1 MSGTLSTD
9 IVVIGAGPAGLAAAT
24 AAARSGASVILL
36 DGFPR
41 AGGQYY
47 MQPVA
52 DDAALPQAVRGREA
66 IDAALGAGVRLI
78 TGHEVFAA
86 YPGFRLFAAGPSG
99 PLALAA
105 RTVITATGAH
115 DRVMAF
121 PGWTLPGVM
130 TAGAGQRLAKIDGV
144 LPGKR
149 LVIAGSGVFLWAV
162 AQSLLLKGAKIA
174 ALVEARQPGF
184 GLAGHLA
191 TFPERWG
198 EVFNLVSHVMR
209 RVDRVIWGRMVREA
223 HGNGRL
229 EGITIAAPDGR
240 RSETIGTVD
249 ALLVSHGFQPNIEI
263 TALLDCAH
271 RYEDA
276 LGGWHAVTDHRG
288 RTTVAGVYA
297 VGEVT
302 GIAGAKP
309 AMLSG
314 EIAGLAAAAGLG
326 SSPTGSESAIA
337 SLFRRLQRA
346 RRFGHRLGELFAPLS
361 ELAGAMRDDTILCR
375 CEEVSRADVLA
386 ACHDGAD
393 SIHAAK
399 IWTRAGMGR
408 CQGRICR
415 MSVTACIAAA
425 TGHSP
430 EAIGFNRPRVPTRP
444 VPIDD
449 VLAAIEAGSATP

>member
-1 MSGTLSTD
+1 MSASLSTD

-24 AAARSGASVILL
+24 AAARSGASVTLL

-41 AGGQYY
+41 PGGQYY
-47 MQPVA
+47 MQPVVN
-52 DDAALPQAVRGREA
+52 DSALPQAVRGKEA
-66 IDAALGAGVRLI
+66 IDAALGAGVRLMA
-78 TGHEVFAA
+78 GHEVFAA
-86 YPGFRLFAAGPSG
+86 YPGFQLFASTPAG

-105 RTVITATGAH
+105 RAIIAATGAH

-162 AQSLLLKGAKIA
+162 AQSLLLKGARIA
-174 ALVEARQPGF
+174 ALVEARQPGL

-191 TFPERWG
+191 AFPERWG
-198 EVFNLVSHVMR
+198 EIFNLVTYVTR
-209 RVDRVIWGRMVREA
+209 RVDRVIWGRMVREV
-223 HGNGRL
+223 HGNDRL

-240 RSETIGTVD
+240 WSETIGAVD

-271 RYEDA
+271 RYEEA
-276 LGGWHAVTDHRG
+276 LGGWHAVTDHQG
-288 RTTVAGVYA
+288 LTSVAGVYA
-297 VGEVT
+297 AGEVT
-302 GIAGAKP
+302 GIAGARP
-309 AMLSG
+309 AMFSG

-326 SSPTGSESAIA
+326 FSSPGGESAIT
-337 SLFRRLQRA
+337 SLLGKLRRA
-346 RRFGHRLGELFAPLS
+346 RRFGHRLGEFFAPLP
-361 ELAGAMRDDTILCR
+361 ELVDVMRDDTILCR
-375 CEEVSRADVLA
+375 CEEISRADVLA
-386 ACHDGAD
+386 ACRDGAD
-393 SIHAAK
+393 SIHTAK
-399 IWTRAGMGR
+399 TWSRAGIGR

-415 MSVTACIAAA
+415 MSVTACVAAA

-430 EAIGFNRPRVPTRP
+430 EAIGFNRPRMPTRP